1 MIFSLFTNVNEYAI
15 LIIEGGK
22 MIIGMSFIASA
33 FIFAS
38 MIAIIYFAKKHVDT
52 IETKLYNYILII
64 SIINMIIE
72 FTLCTN
78 ILLDVPLFSFYNLLI
93 NKLFLVTLFTWF
105 SLFTL
110 YIISVAG
117 VIKIHK
123 KVPWKIIIYYL
134 IIVTLLVF
142 LPIELVDENGV
153 AYSTGIATYLLYGIC
168 VFYVLIWLIII
179 FKNKKKLRKKALP
192 FIAFIICLIIM
203 LVARALIPGLLL
215 NSFSS
220 AFATVLMYFTIEN
233 PDIKMIEQ
241 LNIAKET
248 AEKAN
253 AAKTD
258 FLSNMSH
265 EIRTPL
271 NAIVGFSNILL
282 DDESIPE
289 KAKDE
294 VRDIVMASDNLL
306 EIVNGILD
314 ISKIEANKLEIVNN
328 EYSPE
333 KVIDELVALSKGRLG
348 DKPIE
353 FKTNFDPS
361 IPPVLYG
368 DAGRIKQIC
377 VNILT
382 NAIKYTKEGW
392 IEFKVSSIVKDNIC
406 RLIISVEDT
415 GIGIKEKN
423 IDKLFNKFE
432 RLDLEDNVTIEGTGL
447 GLAITKKLVDLMHG
461 KIVVQSVFGKGSKFT
476 VCLDQRIVENP
487 TIKVDTEKIIN
498 EEIIVN
504 NKKVLLVDDNKINLK
519 VAERLLESY
528 GIKTE
533 SVESGYDCIEKIK
546 NGNKYNLIMLDDMM
560 PRMSGVETLK
570 KLKEIKGFDTKVI
583 ALTANALTGMREKY
597 LSDGFNDYLAK
608 PINKEELNK
617 IINKY
622 LNND

>member
-38 MIAIIYFAKKHVDT
+38 MIAIIYFDKKHVDT

-64 SIINMIIE
+64 SIINMIME

-123 KVPWKIIIYYL
+123 KVTWKIIIYYL
-134 IIVTLLVF
+134 IMVMLLVF

-203 LVARALIPGLLL
+203 LVARVLIPGLLL

-570 KLKEIKGFDTKVI
+570 KLKKIKGFDTKVI

>member
-1 MIFSLFTNVNEYAI
+1 
-15 LIIEGGK
+15 
-22 MIIGMSFIASA
+22 MIISMPFIVCT
-33 FIFAS
+33 FIFTL
-38 MIAIIYFAKKHVDT
+38 MIAIIYFAKRHIDT
-52 IETKLYNYILII
+52 IETKLYNYILVI
-64 SIINMIIE
+64 SIINIIIE

-105 SLFTL
+105 TLFTI
-110 YIISVAG
+110 YIICVSG
-117 VIKIHK
+117 TLEIKD
-123 KVPWKIIIYYL
+123 KVLVRIILYYL
-134 IIVTLLVF
+134 VMVAFLVLLP
-142 LPIELVDENGV
+142 LDLVDEDGV
-153 AYSTGIATYLLYGIC
+153 AYSTGIATYFLYGVC
-168 VFYVLIWLIII
+168 VVYSLIWLYIIYRS
-179 FKNKKKLRKKALP
+179 KKKLGKKIIP
-192 FIAFIICLIIM
+192 FFSFIICLAIM

-220 AFATVLMYFTIEN
+220 AFATILMYFTIEN

-241 LNIAKET
+241 LNIAREQ

-271 NAIVGFSNILL
+271 NAIVGFSNLLL
-282 DDESIPE
+282 DDKDVPE

-314 ISKIEANKLEIVNN
+314 ISKIEANKLEIANN
-328 EYSPE
+328 EYSTK

-353 FKTNFDPS
+353 FKTNFAPDL
-361 IPPVLYG
+361 PPILYG

-392 IEFKVSSIVKDNIC
+392 IEFKISSVVKDNIC

-415 GIGIKEKN
+415 GIGIKEGN

-432 RLDLEDNVTIEGTGL
+432 RLDLDENVTIEGTGL
-447 GLAITKKLVDLMHG
+447 GLAITKKLADLMHG
-461 KIVVQSVFGKGSKFT
+461 KIVVQSVFGRGSKFT
-476 VCLDQRIVENP
+476 VCLDQRIVKNP
-487 TIKVDTEKIIN
+487 TIKVETEKHY
-498 EEIIVN
+498 EEVN
-504 NKKVLLVDDNKINLK
+504 VQNKKVLLVDDNKINLK
-519 VAERLLESY
+519 VAERLLETY
-528 GIKTE
+528 GID
-533 SVESGYDCIEKIK
+533 VECLDNGFACIDKIK
-546 NGNKYNLIMLDDMM
+546 AHEKYDLIMLDDMM

-570 KLKEIKGFDTKVI
+570 KLKEIPGFDMKVI
-583 ALTANALTGMREKY
+583 ALTANALTGMKEKY
-597 LSDGFNDYLAK
+597 LNDGFDDYLAK
-608 PINKEELNK
+608 PINKDELNK
-617 IINKY
+617 IVNKY
-622 LNND
+622 LNSD

>member
-1 MIFSLFTNVNEYAI
+1 
-15 LIIEGGK
+15 
-22 MIIGMSFIASA
+22 MIISMPFIVCT
-33 FIFAS
+33 FIFTL
-38 MIAIIYFAKKHVDT
+38 MIAIIYFAKRHIDT
-52 IETKLYNYILII
+52 IETKLYNYILVI
-64 SIINMIIE
+64 SIINIIIE

-105 SLFTL
+105 TLFTI
-110 YIISVAG
+110 YIICVSG
-117 VIKIHK
+117 TLEIKD
-123 KVPWKIIIYYL
+123 KVLVRIILYYL
-134 IIVTLLVF
+134 VMVAFLVLLP
-142 LPIELVDENGV
+142 LDLVDEDGV
-153 AYSTGIATYLLYGIC
+153 AYSTGIATYILYGVC
-168 VFYVLIWLIII
+168 VVYSLIWLYIIYRS
-179 FKNKKKLRKKALP
+179 KKKLGKKIIP
-192 FIAFIICLIIM
+192 FFSFIICLAIM

-220 AFATVLMYFTIEN
+220 AFATILMYFTIEN

-241 LNIAKET
+241 LNIAREQ

-271 NAIVGFSNILL
+271 NAIVGFSNLLL
-282 DDESIPE
+282 DDKDVPE

-328 EYSPE
+328 EYSTK

-348 DKPIE
+348 DKPIK
-353 FKTNFDPS
+353 FKTNFAPDL
-361 IPPVLYG
+361 PPVLYG

-392 IEFKVSSIVKDNIC
+392 IEFKISSVVKDNIC

-415 GIGIKEKN
+415 GIGIKEGN

-432 RLDLEDNVTIEGTGL
+432 RLDLDENVTIEGTGL

-461 KIVVQSVFGKGSKFT
+461 KIVVQSVFGRGSKFT
-476 VCLDQRIVENP
+476 VCLDQRIVKNP
-487 TIKVDTEKIIN
+487 TIKVETEKHY
-498 EEIIVN
+498 EEVN
-504 NKKVLLVDDNKINLK
+504 AQNKKVLLVDDNKINLK
-519 VAERLLESY
+519 VAERLLETY
-528 GIKTE
+528 GID
-533 SVESGYDCIEKIK
+533 VECLDNGFACIDKIK
-546 NGNKYNLIMLDDMM
+546 AHEKYDLIMLDDMM

-570 KLKEIKGFDTKVI
+570 KLKEIPGFDMKVI
-583 ALTANALTGMREKY
+583 ALTANALTGMKEKY
-597 LSDGFNDYLAK
+597 LNDGFDDYLAK
-608 PINKEELNK
+608 PINKDELNK
-617 IINKY
+617 IVNRY
-622 LNND
+622 LNSD

>member
-1 MIFSLFTNVNEYAI
+1 MILSMAFIICTFIFS
-15 LIIEGGK
+15 
-22 MIIGMSFIASA
+22 M
-33 FIFAS
+33 
-38 MIAIIYFAKKHVDT
+38 MIAIVYFAKKHIST
-52 IETKLYNYILII
+52 TETKLYNFILVI
-64 SIINMIIE
+64 SILNLIIE
-72 FTLCTN
+72 FVLCVN
-78 ILLDVPLFSFYNLLI
+78 ILLDVDLYSIYNLII
-93 NKLFLVTLFTWF
+93 NKLFLITLFTWF
-105 SLFTL
+105 TLFTI
-110 YIISVAG
+110 YIVNVAG
-117 VIKIHK
+117 VVKYNEK
-123 KVPWKIIIYYL
+123 NVKVFIIYYL
-134 IIVTLLVF
+134 IMVILFSF
-142 LPIELVDENGV
+142 LPLDLVDENGV
-153 AYSTGIATYLLYGIC
+153 AYSTGTAPYLLYAFCII
-168 VFYVLIWLIII
+168 YSIIWAILTIMYRKKLHKKVLPFFAFIFCFIII
-179 FKNKKKLRKKALP
+179 
-192 FIAFIICLIIM
+192 LIVREI
-203 LVARALIPGLLL
+203 VPGILL
-215 NSFSS
+215 NSFST
-220 AFATVLMYFTIEN
+220 AFATILMYFTIEN

-241 LNIAKET
+241 LNIARDQ

-253 AAKTD
+253 AAKSD

-271 NAIVGFSNILL
+271 NAIVGFSNLLL
-282 DDESIPE
+282 DDKKVPDS
-289 KAKDE
+289 AKEE

-328 EYSPE
+328 EYSFK
-333 KVIDELVALSKGRLG
+333 KVTDELVALSKGRLG

-392 IEFKVSSIVKDNIC
+392 IEFKISSVIKDDIC

-432 RLDLEDNVTIEGTGL
+432 RLDLEENVTIEGTGL

-476 VCLDQRIVENP
+476 VCIDQRIVKNP
-487 TIKVDTEKIIN
+487 TIKIDTEKN
-498 EEIIVN
+498 YAEVQVD

-519 VAERLLESY
+519 VAERLMESY
-528 GIKTE
+528 GIETE
-533 SVESGYDCIEKIK
+533 SVESGFECIEKIK
-546 NGNKYNLIMLDDMM
+546 AGYKYDLIMLDDMM
-560 PRMSGVETLK
+560 PKMSGVETLK
-570 KLKEIKGFDTKVI
+570 KLKEIPGFDIKVI

-597 LSDGFNDYLAK
+597 LSEGFNDYLAK
-608 PINKEELNK
+608 PINKDELNK